1 MLTVEQGL
9 SRINELGA
17 REHFLAVVVTVQPN
31 GEPSTSVVNAGVV
44 THPTSGEPAVA
55 LVSQGGTAKL
65 ANLRQNPTISLV
77 FRAGWEW
84 VAVHGTAEIVG
95 PDDPMVGVDAERLR
109 VLLRDVYH
117 AAGGVHDN
125 LAEYD
130 RAMAEERRAVV
141 LVRPSRFTT
150 NPQ

>member
-1 MLTVEQGL
+1 MLSAEQGL

-17 REHFLAVVVTVQPN
+17 REHFLAVVVTVRPD
-31 GEPSTSVVNAGVV
+31 GEPSTSVVNAGV
-44 THPTSGEPAVA
+44 TMHPTSGEPIVA
-55 LVSQGGTAKL
+55 FVSQGGTAKL
-65 ANLRQNPTISLV
+65 ANLRRNPTTSLV

-95 PDDPMVGVDAERLR
+95 PDDPMVGVDAEGLR
-109 VLLRDVYH
+109 ILLRDVYH

-130 RAMAEERRAVV
+130 RAMAEERRAAV

>member
-1 MLTVEQGL
+1 MLSAEQGL

-17 REHFLAVVVTVQPN
+17 REYFLAVVVTIQPS

-44 THPTSGEPAVA
+44 PHPLTGEPAVA

-65 ANLRQNPTISLV
+65 ANLRQNPTIALV

-84 VAVHGTAEIVG
+84 VGVHGTAEIVG
-95 PDDPMVGVDAERLR
+95 PDDPMAGVDAEKLR
-109 VLLRDVYH
+109 ILLRDIYH

-125 LAEYD
+125 LEEYD
-130 RAMAEERRAVV
+130 RAMAQERRAAV
-141 LVRPSRFTT
+141 LIRASRFTS
-150 NPQ
+150 NP

>member
-1 MLTVEQGL
+1 MLSAEQGL

-17 REHFLAVVVTVQPN
+17 RDNFLAVVVTIQPS

-44 THPTSGEPAVA
+44 PHPLTGEPTVA
-55 LVSQGGTAKL
+55 LVSRGGTAKL
-65 ANLRQNPTISLV
+65 ANLRQNPTAALV

-84 VAVHGTAEIVG
+84 IGVHGPAEVVG
-95 PDDPMVGVDAERLR
+95 PDDPMAGLDAERLR
-109 VLLRDVYH
+109 ILLRDVYH

-125 LAEYD
+125 LEEYD
-130 RAMAEERRAVV
+130 RAMVQERRAVV
-141 LVRPSRFTT
+141 LIRPSRFTS